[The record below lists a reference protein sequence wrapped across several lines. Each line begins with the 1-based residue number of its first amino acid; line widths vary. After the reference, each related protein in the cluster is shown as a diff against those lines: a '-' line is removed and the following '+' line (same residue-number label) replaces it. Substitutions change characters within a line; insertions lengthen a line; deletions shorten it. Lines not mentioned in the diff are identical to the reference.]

1 MFRAVVRQPDAG
13 CARECSG
20 KFFGDNPTTTRNAPK
35 QSPRQQS
42 LLKKPSVT
50 RKPDDLLDIDRALG
64 RNEATATGIATGSKH
79 PIDLESR
86 WNFSDSRGTSLSLDE
101 FWLRRRLPGVEFFA
115 GKEPWLKGLSK
126 LNWQTFFRVCTQEMD
141 DLSQKAVK
149 LVIEYC
155 LEVLEEVEKI
165 IRGKATLARLEAA
178 LDLQYAE
185 QFENKV
191 FQYRWALRHPVVKE
205 AITRAMGNRFPSR

>member
-1 MFRAVVRQPDAG
+1 M
-13 CARECSG
+13 
-20 KFFGDNPTTTRNAPK
+20 
-35 QSPRQQS
+35 
-42 LLKKPSVT
+42 
-50 RKPDDLLDIDRALG
+50 
-64 RNEATATGIATGSKH
+64 ATGMAAGSKH

-86 WNFSDSRGTSLSLDE
+86 WNFGDSRRTPLSLDE
-101 FWLRRRLPGVEFFA
+101 FLAQKEADGVEFFT
-115 GKEPWLKGLSK
+115 GKEPWLKGINK
-126 LNWQTFFRVCTQEMD
+126 LNWQTFFRVCIQEMD
-141 DLSQKAVK
+141 DLSQRAVK

-191 FQYRWALRHPVVKE
+191 FQFRWALRHPVVKE
-205 AITRAMGNRFPSR
+205 AITRAMVNRFPSR